1 MPELGRGDVAVA
13 VLVEVAQALDEVFG
27 RVGRAVLADGLQ
39 DGQEDLEV
47 DALLCESRSKS
58 VKTRLGPQTES
69 PPPPPVAVR
78 LTGAVVVGELLH
90 VRLGGVLTEGPED
103 VADLGD
109 LNAAV
114 ALLVKQLKS
123 LLEIWQPR
131 TRKKNKKSGR
141 CREIVTS

>member
-69 PPPPPVAVR
+69 PPPPPPPPWRSDSPGRWSWVSFF
-78 LTGAVVVGELLH
+78 TSDSVGF
-90 VRLGGVLTEGPED
+90 
-103 VADLGD
+103 
-109 LNAAV
+109 
-114 ALLVKQLKS
+114 
-123 LLEIWQPR
+123 
-131 TRKKNKKSGR
+131 
-141 CREIVTS
+141 